1 MIKRQQT
8 TLERLNETNQALQE
22 VNEAIIGCPDRQA
35 RVVLVENAK
44 ILRLELERLYSL
56 DDLDTKQ

>member
-22 VNEAIIGCPDRQA
+22 INQAIIGCPDNQA
-35 RVVLVENAK
+35 RIVLVENAK
-44 ILRLELERLYSL
+44 ILRLELERLYG
-56 DDLDTKQ
+56 TIQTCTE